1 MFINNNGIKKN
12 LEKELI
18 LATDENNIKEV
29 KRILEDANEN
39 KIVLNLNKKIKKN
52 GIHCYML
59 LVIITLK
66 WQIY

>member
-18 LATDENNIKEV
+18 LATDENNIKVV